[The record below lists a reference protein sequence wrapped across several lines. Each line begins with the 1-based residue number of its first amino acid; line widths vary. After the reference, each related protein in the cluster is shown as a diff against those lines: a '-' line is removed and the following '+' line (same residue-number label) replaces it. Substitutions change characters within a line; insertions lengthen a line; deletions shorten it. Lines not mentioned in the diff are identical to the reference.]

1 MLETLKNIDTQLFLA
16 INSHHNA
23 MFDSIMWF
31 CSGKLSWLPFYI
43 LLLAYI
49 IYKYRKQS
57 IFIILGIALMI
68 AISDQISSG
77 LIKNL
82 VERLRPSHEP
92 ALEGLIHFVN
102 GYMGGKYGFVS
113 SHAANSFA
121 LALFTSLIFR
131 NKIFTYSIFIWAT
144 VVAYSRIYLGVHY
157 PGDVLGG
164 IVVGTFSA
172 ILVFYLLK
180 KFFLKDNLHA
190 PNQQ

>member
-157 PGDVLGG
+157 PDDVLGG
-164 IVVGTFSA
+164 IVVGIFSA

-180 KFFLKDNLHA
+180 KFFLKDNQHA